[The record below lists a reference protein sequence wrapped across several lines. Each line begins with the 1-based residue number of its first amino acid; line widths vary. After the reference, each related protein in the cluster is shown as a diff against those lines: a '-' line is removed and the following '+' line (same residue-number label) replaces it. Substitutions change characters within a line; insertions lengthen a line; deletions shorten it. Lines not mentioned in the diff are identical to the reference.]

1 MVQLHG
7 SIISTKDINDYSTKM
22 IERKKLI
29 NISVVSCTS
38 EGHGYKIASYPVIK
52 LYWISC

>member
-1 MVQLHG
+1 MVELDG
-7 SIISTKDINDYSTKM
+7 SIISTKDINDYST
-22 IERKKLI
+22 INGRREKLI

-38 EGHGYKIASYPVIK
+38 EGQGYKIASYPVIK